1 MNEQECGKAT
11 TEKQSD
17 TEGKEE
23 KKRRRVDEGGL

>member
-1 MNEQECGKAT
+1 MNEQAT